1 MLKFLTYITAISI
14 IVLFVFT
21 SRVLMSEDNSIVS
34 TFSFLSQFK
43 HLARTSDNM
52 LKGEENDR
60 INVLLLG
67 VGGEGHEGGLL
78 TDTIIFASIVPST
91 GDVAL
96 LSIPRDLTIPIEG
109 YGWRKV
115 NNINAFAEV
124 EKKGSGGL
132 ATSQALSRVIDLPID
147 YYVRVDFAGFAEI
160 IDELGGVEVEVENTL
175 EDFQYPVSGREE
187 AEDYDSRFEHLYIAK
202 GRQKMDGD
210 LALKYARSRHAQG
223 AEGSD
228 FARSRRQQKIL
239 EAIKEKVTN
248 LRILFKPSM
257 ISRIFNSLEEHVS
270 TNLKVW
276 EMVKLWDMTKG
287 IERDQIT
294 NKVLDNSES
303 GLLVDFITAE
313 GAYVLQPR
321 SGDFDEIQYL
331 AKNIFSNAPPKQK
344 LAVIK
349 EYPKLEIQ
357 NGTWVNGLGSRVAT
371 DLEKYGFE
379 IINLGNASK
388 QNYEYSIIFDLS
400 YGEKME
406 SLMILKEK
414 IGARINYGLPDWLI
428 AELEEKNAGQKNLV
442 QPDFILILGQDLDKT
457 KSGAENVEE

>member
-1 MLKFLTYITAISI
+1 
-14 IVLFVFT
+14 
-21 SRVLMSEDNSIVS
+21 
-34 TFSFLSQFK
+34 
-43 HLARTSDNM
+43 
-52 LKGEENDR
+52 
-60 INVLLLG
+60 
-67 VGGEGHEGGLL
+67 
-78 TDTIIFASIVPST
+78 
-91 GDVAL
+91 
-96 LSIPRDLTIPIEG
+96 
-109 YGWRKV
+109 
-115 NNINAFAEV
+115 
-124 EKKGSGGL
+124 
-132 ATSQALSRVIDLPID
+132 
-147 YYVRVDFAGFAEI
+147 
-160 IDELGGVEVEVENTL
+160 
-175 EDFQYPVSGREE
+175 
-187 AEDYDSRFEHLYIAK
+187 
-202 GRQKMDGD
+202 MDGD